1 MLIKLIMLMKTLW
14 LLQGEHCIERHP
26 VPVDVTLAS
35 LRIPQMTSFNKK
47 HYRTNL
53 AMCKAAR
60 YRNGG
65 SGKSCSESV
74 KYVKRM
80 RKPQNSFCITE
91 KVWLHFLCDNLP
103 TTVFW
108 TVRVPCPLFGSIRW
122 LTVERD
128 CTTISQTADH
138 VNGWL
143 ASTCRIR

>member
-91 KVWLHFLCDNLP
+91 KKFDFTFFVIIYLPLYFGRFLYR
-103 TTVFW
+103 
-108 TVRVPCPLFGSIRW
+108 VRYL
-122 LTVERD
+122 E
-128 CTTISQTADH
+128 A
-138 VNGWL
+138 L
-143 ASTCRIR
+143 AG